1 MRQEYLLLL
10 LLFNTALGILTREV
24 SQKNNKKFAIKKE
37 VKLLLLADNVIL
49 FLATPGE
56 FSKDLKLTL
65 SAE

>member
-10 LLFNTALGILTREV
+10 LLFNTALEILTREV
-24 SQKNNKKFAIKKE
+24 SQENNKKFAIEKE
-37 VKLLLLADNVIL
+37 VQLLLLADNVIL
-49 FLATPGE
+49 FLETPGE